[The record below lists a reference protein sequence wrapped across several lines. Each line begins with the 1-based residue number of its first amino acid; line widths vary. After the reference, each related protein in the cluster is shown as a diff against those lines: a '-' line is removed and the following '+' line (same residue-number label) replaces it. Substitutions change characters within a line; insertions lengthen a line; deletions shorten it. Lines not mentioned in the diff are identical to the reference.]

1 MPQKGAYPSAARPR
15 YRHDGPVDT
24 HNPKAHGRDPEASQ
38 ANWMELFFD
47 LVFVALI
54 GQLANGLRTHA
65 TFTELGIFLAL
76 FASVWW
82 TWVNLTFTSN
92 IQSGLSRRAMA
103 GFVLA
108 AMAGV
113 GVLAV
118 AAPEAVGELA
128 WLFAIGNAA
137 VRAVLLALWVR
148 RSWAT
153 GFGARIRLL
162 TYNGGTAILW
172 LVSAF
177 LPAPVDYV
185 LWAAAIL
192 IEIVLL
198 IVTAPSMLARFRTVN
213 VDHLAERFG
222 TLVIITLGE
231 CVLSIVTTLSKEP
244 SPLPAVVAGMGLVI
258 TAALAWSLFI
268 YGVDAMRSGLEKL
281 VAAKDSHGIVETF
294 AFLPFLLVAGIMTL
308 AGALS
313 VAIREPMLTLPP
325 VSAVSLGAGVA
336 LVYTANAIISA
347 RYGTDARNVVQWA
360 APAIILPAAVIPV
373 ALLTPAIYA
382 AAAMTLVLIIIV
394 LLTEARSRTK
404 ASTTPT
410 V

>member
-1 MPQKGAYPSAARPR
+1 METHDPKPH
-15 YRHDGPVDT
+15 RH
-24 HNPKAHGRDPEASQ
+24 DPEASQ

-47 LVFVALI
+47 LLFVALI
-54 GQLANGLRTHA
+54 GQLAEGLRTHA
-65 TFTELGIFLAL
+65 TFTELGIFVAL

-92 IQSGLSRRAMA
+92 IQTGLSRRAMA

-153 GFGARIRLL
+153 GLAARIRLL

-177 LPAPVDYV
+177 LPSPVDYV
-185 LWAAAIL
+185 LWAVAIL

-198 IVTAPSMLARFRTVN
+198 VVTAPSMLERFRSVN

-231 CVLSIVTTLSKEP
+231 CVLSIVTTLSDEP
-244 SPLPAVVAGMGLVI
+244 NPLSAVVAGMGLVI
-258 TAALAWSLFI
+258 TAGLAWILFI

-281 VAAKDSHGIVETF
+281 VTEKDSRGIVDTF
-294 AFLPFLLVAGIMTL
+294 AFLPFLLVAGIMAL

-325 VSAVSLGAGVA
+325 ASAVSLGAGVA

-347 RYGTDARNVVQWA
+347 RYGTDARNVVRWA
-360 APAIILPAAVIPV
+360 APAIILPAAVIPL
-373 ALLTPAIYA
+373 ALTAPAIYA
-382 AAAMTLVLIIIV
+382 AAGMTLVLIVIV
-394 LLTEARSRTK
+394 LLTETRARTTARTK
-404 ASTTPT
+404 KSAA
-410 V
+410 

>member
-1 MPQKGAYPSAARPR
+1 
-15 YRHDGPVDT
+15 
-24 HNPKAHGRDPEASQ
+24 
-38 ANWMELFFD
+38 MELFFD

-54 GQLANGLRTHA
+54 GQLAEGLRTHA
-65 TFTELGIFLAL
+65 TFSELGIFLAL

-128 WLFAIGNAA
+128 WLFAVGNAA

-148 RSWAT
+148 RSWTT
-153 GFGARIRLL
+153 GLGARIRLL

-198 IVTAPSMLARFRTVN
+198 VVTAPSMLERFRTIN

-231 CVLSIVTTLSKEP
+231 CVLSIVTTLSEE
-244 SPLPAVVAGMGLVI
+244 PLPLPRGGCGNGPGDHSGTGVEPLHLRSRRDAVRAGEACGRQG
-258 TAALAWSLFI
+258 FPR
-268 YGVDAMRSGLEKL
+268 YRRDFR
-281 VAAKDSHGIVETF
+281 
-294 AFLPFLLVAGIMTL
+294 
-308 AGALS
+308 LS
-313 VAIREPMLTLPP
+313 A
-325 VSAVSLGAGVA
+325 
-336 LVYTANAIISA
+336 
-347 RYGTDARNVVQWA
+347 
-360 APAIILPAAVIPV
+360 LPARGRHHGARRCSVGGHPRADAHLAACLGRLSRRRRGARLHSERDHLGPIRHGCSQRRAVGGARHHP
-373 ALLTPAIYA
+373 AWRRHPGRARRAAIYA

-394 LLTEARSRTK
+394 LLAEARSRTK
-404 ASTTPT
+404 ARTKPAL
-410 V
+410 

>member
-1 MPQKGAYPSAARPR
+1 M
-15 YRHDGPVDT
+15 GPVEA
-24 HNPKAHGRDPEASQ
+24 HHPNPHGRDPEASQ

-54 GQLANGLRTHA
+54 GQLAEGLRTHA
-65 TFTELGIFLAL
+65 AFTELGIFLAL

-92 IQSGLSRRAMA
+92 IKSGLSRRAMA

-128 WLFAIGNAA
+128 WLFAVGNAA

-148 RSWAT
+148 RSWTT
-153 GFGARIRLL
+153 GLGARIRLL

-198 IVTAPSMLARFRTVN
+198 VVTAPSMLERFRTIN
-213 VDHLAERFG
+213 LDHLAERFG

-231 CVLSIVTTLSKEP
+231 CVLSIVTTLSEEP
-244 SPLPAVVAGMGLVI
+244 LPLPAVVAGMGLVT
-258 TAALAWSLFI
+258 TAGLAWSLFI
-268 YGVDAMRSGLEKL
+268 YGVDTMRSGLEKL
-281 VAAKDSHGIVETF
+281 VADKDSRGIVETF
-294 AFLPFLLVAGIMTL
+294 AFLPFLLVAGIMAL

-347 RYGTDARNVVQWA
+347 RYGG
-360 APAIILPAAVIPV
+360 
-373 ALLTPAIYA
+373 LLHG
-382 AAAMTLVLIIIV
+382 
-394 LLTEARSRTK
+394 
-404 ASTTPT
+404 
-410 V
+410 